1 MYRIDFGSLC
11 TEYVHTVFLAK
22 KYLFIFMFLQVTMLC
37 WESLIKNVK
46 KL

>member
-22 KYLFIFMFLQVTMLC
+22 KKLIHILVHVLPGNIAMLA
-37 WESLIKNVK
+37 K
-46 KL
+46 KK